1 MKLNTGFPLQKWH
14 SIRRK
19 YFHQQIGQKFG
30 EEANEMLHYEHT
42 FMVLEKDGED
52 HLSVLL

>member
-1 MKLNTGFPLQKWH
+1 MQKWH